1 MRVIA
6 LISLLFGLTLQ
17 MLLDGQTFTHAVLG
31 ISCGAAA
38 ILFGLASSR
47 KDSADSTRRWEGRIM
62 AGLGLV
68 LAVICVEQLPSAYR
82 FQTKFNERSKRARAA
97 SMPEVAPSAAPVV
110 DEPLPPVH
118 PVYGAARKTIGLDIS
133 RDTIVSQPTH
143 LEEALRDLTGNY
155 NTPTALPAA
164 PLRRNLQVDETEL
177 QWSGGGYFYGY
188 LYFCAPNS
196 RLPLWEFAPC
206 PKASLPDVTSEDLSA
221 RFVAYRDK
229 TNGVAV
235 FGTNWMRE
243 SNGIRVSQGQVILAR
258 LASDRAQVYAL
269 EFARQSPTNAVVFF
283 IKIPQ

>member
-1 MRVIA
+1 MA
-6 LISLLFGLTLQ
+6 Q
-17 MLLDGQTFTHAVLG
+17 MLLDGRTFTHAVLG
-31 ISCGAAA
+31 ISCGATA
-38 ILFGLASSR
+38 ILFGLASAW
-47 KDSADSTRRWEGRIM
+47 KDNSDSTRRWEGRIM

-68 LAVICVEQLPSAYR
+68 LAVFCVVQLPSAYR
-82 FQTKFNERSKRARAA
+82 FQTKFNERSKRVRAA
-97 SMPEVAPSAAPVV
+97 SKPEAAPAPSPVV
-110 DEPLPPVH
+110 AEPLPVH
-118 PVYGAARKTIGLDIS
+118 PVFGAAKKTVGLDIS
-133 RDTIVSQPTH
+133 RDMIVSQPTH
-143 LEEALRDLTGNY
+143 LDEALRDLTGNY
-155 NTPTALPAA
+155 TRTALPAT
-164 PLRRNLQVDETEL
+164 PLRRNMQVDETEL